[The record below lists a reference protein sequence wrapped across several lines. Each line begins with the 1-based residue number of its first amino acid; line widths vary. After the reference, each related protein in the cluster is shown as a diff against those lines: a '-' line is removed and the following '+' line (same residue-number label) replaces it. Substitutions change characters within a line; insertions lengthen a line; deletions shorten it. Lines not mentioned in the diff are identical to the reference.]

1 MIDIIENIQVF
12 WGCFIPN
19 RFPHLEKSI
28 RSTLNALKIDFAE
41 NNRFTCCP
49 EPSYKNINESAWLL
63 TAGRNLAVAEQL
75 HRDILTPCNGCF
87 ETLKTLKIKMRED
100 DKIKKKVNDLLAG
113 LNPPLEFN
121 DSIDVMHLVDYF
133 WKIKEQIQDSVKS
146 SLEDLKIAVH
156 YGCHLIRPSRE
167 IQLDNPF
174 EPKILDELVKLVGAK
189 SVPYPDKLLCCGGSY
204 ERAGQ
209 KEASLNMVQRKL
221 QHMKEAGAQAV
232 LVSCPNCYL
241 QYEMEQ
247 AALQKLDV
255 DVNLPVFFI
264 TDLIGLA
271 LGLSPDDLG
280 MGQHVINPE
289 PVLSTIG
296 QIMHSRSSLPPD
308 FNIDEIER
316 CLACG
321 ACKDDCPSCK
331 NGTMDPPALFKK
343 LILGQI
349 DEVLQD
355 PSIWSCLDCYTC
367 AEMCS
372 LGMSWHDTL
381 KKLRNMASEKHYI
394 TKGFERQAEAF
405 NKQLRIIPSS
415 KSKRKQLCLPDMP
428 APDVNDLKEKFQET
442 NE

>member
-1 MIDIIENIQVF
+1 VISIIENIQLF

-28 RSTLNALKIDFAE
+28 RSTLTALNIDFAE

-49 EPSYKNINESAWLL
+49 EPSYKNVDESAWLL

-75 HRDILTPCNGCF
+75 HKDILTPCNGCF
-87 ETLKTLKIKMRED
+87 ETLKTLKIMMRED
-100 DKIKKKVNDLLAG
+100 DKIKAKVNGLLAT
-113 LNPPLEFN
+113 LNPKLEFN

-133 WKIKEQIQDSVKS
+133 WKIKEQIQDSVKC

-174 EPKILDELVKLVGAK
+174 EPRILDELVRLVGAK

-247 AALQKLDV
+247 AVLQKLDV
-255 DVNLPVFFI
+255 DVSLPVFFI

-271 LGLSPDDLG
+271 IGLNPEELG
-280 MGQHVINPE
+280 MEQHIINPE

-296 QIMHSRSSLPPD
+296 QIMKTRD
-308 FNIDEIER
+308 NVTNNFDIDEIER

-331 NGTMDPPALFKK
+331 NGTMDPPALFRK
-343 LILGQI
+343 LILGHVG
-349 DEVLQD
+349 EVLQD

-381 KKLRNMASEKHYI
+381 KKLRNMASEKGYI
-394 TKGFERQAEAF
+394 TKGFERQAETF
-405 NKQLRIIPSS
+405 TKQLRAIPSS
-415 KSKRKQLCLPDMP
+415 KAKRKQLGLPDML
-428 APDVNDLKEKFQET
+428 APDVDDLKDKFHET
-442 NE
+442 SE